1 MNSLSDSPVDLDKI
15 NLSELN
21 DDDIWN
27 VIYSYF
33 KDDKKGKNYYLTN
46 HHLDSYND
54 FVLNKIP
61 QTFKENNPQTIFLGR
76 DEETKKYRYE
86 LDIYYGGLDSNK
98 IYIGKPIIFHKES
111 NKKQLFPNE
120 ARLK

>member
-1 MNSLSDSPVDLDKI
+1 MNNYSNSSNIKKDEIKRELSDI
-15 NLSELN
+15 
-21 DDDIWN
+21 DIWD

-33 KDDKKGKNYYLTN
+33 DDINDKKNYYITK

-76 DEETKKYRYE
+76 DEITKKYKYE
-86 LDIYYGGLDSNK
+86 LDIYYGGINRIK
-98 IYIGKPIIFHKES
+98 YI
-111 NKKQLFPNE
+111 
-120 ARLK
+120 

>member
-1 MNSLSDSPVDLDKI
+1 MNNYSNSSNIKKDEIKRELSDI
-15 NLSELN
+15 
-21 DDDIWN
+21 DIWD

-33 KDDKKGKNYYLTN
+33 DDINDKKNYYITK

-76 DEETKKYRYE
+76 DEITKKYKYE
-86 LDIYYGGLDSNK
+86 LDIYYG
-98 IYIGKPIIFHKES
+98 
-111 NKKQLFPNE
+111 
-120 ARLK
+120 A